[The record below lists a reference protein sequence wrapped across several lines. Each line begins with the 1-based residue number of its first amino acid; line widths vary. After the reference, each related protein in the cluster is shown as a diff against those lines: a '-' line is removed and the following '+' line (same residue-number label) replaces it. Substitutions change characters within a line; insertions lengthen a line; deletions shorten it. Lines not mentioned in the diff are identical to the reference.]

1 MKNNQLNILI
11 IDDHPLIAEAYE
23 NILIQV
29 LEKEYTLK
37 IEVLNTIDLV
47 LDKLESKNLLDTID
61 LVFLDIKLAP
71 SKRDSSLIS
80 GEDLGILLKKRKP
93 DLKIIVSTTYND
105 NYRIHSILK
114 SVDPDGFLVKNDLTP
129 EELRSAITTVIDNP
143 PYYSQTVLQLMRK
156 QMGNDYLLDE
166 LDRRLLFEIS
176 SGTKMKDLPNF
187 LPLSIAGIEKRKRNL
202 KMLFDVEKEGDSAL
216 IKVAKAKGF
225 I

>member
-1 MKNNQLNILI
+1 MKNKQLHILI

-23 NILIQV
+23 NVLVQV
-29 LEKEYTLK
+29 LDKEHTLK
-37 IEVLNTIDLV
+37 IEIMNKIDLV
-47 LDKLESKNLLDTID
+47 LENLQSQDFIDNLD

-71 SKRDSSLIS
+71 SQIDPSLIS
-80 GEDLGILLKKRKP
+80 GEDLGILLKKKKS

-114 SVDPDGFLVKNDLTP
+114 SIDPDGFLVKNDLTP
-129 EELRSAITTVIDNP
+129 EELKSAIAKVIDNP

-176 SGTKMKDLPNF
+176 SGTKMKDLPQY

-216 IKVAKAKGF
+216 IKVAKIKGF